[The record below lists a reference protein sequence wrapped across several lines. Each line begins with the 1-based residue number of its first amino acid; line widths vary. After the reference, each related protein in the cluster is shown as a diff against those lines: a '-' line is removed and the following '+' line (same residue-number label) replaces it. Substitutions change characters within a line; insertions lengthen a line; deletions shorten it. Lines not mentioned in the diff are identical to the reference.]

1 MRGSTLTGM
10 TRVTVTLPDELAERV
25 RADADNLSA
34 WVADAIRVKLQH
46 IDAAS
51 VAAYEA
57 HRREIDADGEDAW
70 EAERFGQAA
79 A

>member
-1 MRGSTLTGM
+1 MRGGTLSGM
-10 TRVTVTLPDELAERV
+10 TRVTVTLPDDLAERV
-25 RADADNLSA
+25 KADADNLSA
-34 WVADAIRVKLQH
+34 WVADAIREKLKH

-57 HRREIDADGEDAW
+57 HRRAVDTEAEAAW